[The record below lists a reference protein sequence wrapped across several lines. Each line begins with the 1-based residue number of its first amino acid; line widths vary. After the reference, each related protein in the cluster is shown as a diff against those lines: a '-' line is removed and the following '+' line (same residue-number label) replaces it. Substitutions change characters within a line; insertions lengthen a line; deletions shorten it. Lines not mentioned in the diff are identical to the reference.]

1 MFGAEADGDVGDGLA
16 ATAAG
21 AGAVLTTGQVI
32 RGAGVDGWFVH
43 QLNGRAGIDGLF
55 VHGDPQL

>member
-1 MFGAEADGDVGDGLA
+1 MFGAETGGDIGDSVA

-32 RGAGVDGWFVH
+32 DGAGVDGWFVH
-43 QLNGRAGIDGLF
+43 
-55 VHGDPQL
+55 